1 MAARSRGDEEAH
13 GGGHAAR
20 GLRQLVRSADAR
32 AVLVGGQ
39 ALAFWVGRYDLV
51 LPQQF
56 TTVSSDTDWL
66 VRSPADK
73 DAVERFARTIRGR
86 AWFPSEH
93 ALTALVGQAV
103 FDLSDDEFIN
113 VDILFKVL
121 GIDAAVVR
129 QRAVEARHE
138 GASLLVMHPLDV
150 LRSRLANLYQLV
162 EKQTPKGRMQLAMA
176 IDVARCFLREE
187 ATALPAAKAA
197 QRSPLQGY
205 VSAIEQMAVEDAG
218 RKVAKRFGLHVCD
231 AIDPSLIP
239 AGPFWTKRWP
249 ALRKLM
255 SKNYAD
261 RFEAPAP

>member
-1 MAARSRGDEEAH
+1 MVTKKRTEAETPPEVF
-13 GGGHAAR
+13 AK
-20 GLRQLVRSADAR
+20 LVRSADAR

-138 GASLLVMHPLDV
+138 GASLPLLQRARARARPRSDGAAATRRTQRGLN
-150 LRSRLANLYQLV
+150 LRTRSARATRAAA
-162 EKQTPKGRMQLAMA
+162 TP
-176 IDVARCFLREE
+176 
-187 ATALPAAKAA
+187 
-197 QRSPLQGY
+197 
-205 VSAIEQMAVEDAG
+205 
-218 RKVAKRFGLHVCD
+218 
-231 AIDPSLIP
+231 
-239 AGPFWTKRWP
+239 
-249 ALRKLM
+249 
-255 SKNYAD
+255 
-261 RFEAPAP
+261 APARP